1 MQVLR
6 RIWQKIQKI
15 ARRNKYIGPQG
26 SCRVKFIEKNATE
39 KRRLKHVRQNKSCAR
54 VQGLKLFTVNFIIM
68 KSAERSAMLLYCTSM
83 SSFYAD
89 FSCPAYVG

>member
-1 MQVLR
+1 MKGQDIEERAVLLGR
-6 RIWQKIQKI
+6 
-15 ARRNKYIGPQG
+15 YI
-26 SCRVKFIEKNATE
+26 IEKNATE